1 MSLTPLN
8 SNNQP
13 FVLTQPL
20 PFSTEQNQPVPSA
33 PPGSIGHQSGAIAS
47 QLAQG
52 NPGGARASEVSSG
65 IGAALDAST

>member
-1 MSLTPLN
+1 MSLTALN

-13 FVLTQPL
+13 VILTQPL
-20 PFSTEQNQPVPSA
+20 PFSAEQNQPEPSA
-33 PPGSIGHQSGAIAS
+33 PPGSIGHQSGAITS
-47 QLAQG
+47 QLVEG

>member
-13 FVLTQPL
+13 VILTQPL
-20 PFSTEQNQPVPSA
+20 PYSAEQNQPAPSA
-33 PPGSIGHQSGAIAS
+33 PPGSIGHQSGPIAS
-47 QLAQG
+47 QLVQG
-52 NPGGARASEVSSG
+52 NPGGVRASEVSSG